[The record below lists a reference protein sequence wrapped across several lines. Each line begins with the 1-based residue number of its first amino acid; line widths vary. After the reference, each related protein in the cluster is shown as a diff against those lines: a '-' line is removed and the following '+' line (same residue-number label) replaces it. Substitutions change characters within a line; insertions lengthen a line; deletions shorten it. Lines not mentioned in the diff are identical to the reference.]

1 MNRCN
6 FSTNKIL
13 EKGKSLTILHLTPLW
28 PRAVYPRD
36 HRPPSDLT
44 FEGVNSS
51 RRRPICPA
59 PVDCSM
65 AKLFIGYRGLIDT
78 SWKLVLTVTFAGA
91 LPGTQPTRLC
101 KRGFSN
107 SERWRKL
114 YCRCWKPPCPATDVF
129 QVVVK
134 DRDTNR
140 SRGFGFVRFETKDEA
155 DLALEKMNNTE

>member
-13 EKGKSLTILHLTPLW
+13 ETGKSLTILHLTPLW

-114 YCRCWKPPCPATDVF
+114 SSSKTEIPTEAADSALCDSKPRTKPTW
-129 QVVVK
+129 
-134 DRDTNR
+134 R
-140 SRGFGFVRFETKDEA
+140 SRR
-155 DLALEKMNNTE
+155 